1 MIIENVI
8 NHLVNKQVFFDVIDV
23 SILNTGASGA
33 KLYGVTDRSGKYV
46 VKLSKRIT
54 SNNDD
59 TLYCYKTEYNFYT
72 LMKDLDLDI
81 PRVVYSEESNEYGY
95 ILIFPFYKS
104 ISISE
109 WGSDNQL
116 RAMNLIAKLHSIDV
130 EKVSKKLNI
139 HYKKIE
145 INTNELKAGLNEWY
159 SILGLFPDDFDIRKI
174 KPIYNNFDNVC
185 DVLNSG
191 INCVCHG
198 DFHADNMLLDNGRM
212 ILSDWQ
218 NINIGSGAGDISFF
232 ISRGKSSG
240 LIMNEAELID
250 YYCKRFYYYSHV
262 NIKKEEIYQ
271 IINASNVFTSFIH
284 WPFYLKGA
292 NIDRIRDIYENML
305 NSFEALL

>member
-33 KLYGVTDRSGKYV
+33 KLYGVTDKSGKYV

-54 SNNDD
+54 NNNDD

-174 KPIYNNFDNVC
+174 EPIYNNFDNVC